1 VSGAF
6 GLANPRLGWHNK
18 GFSDA
23 RYHGIKN
30 LPDDPQARES
40 YLKGWRSGNRERL
53 RAEAEGRP

>member
-1 VSGAF
+1 VSVGF
-6 GLANPRLGWHNK
+6 GLASSRLAWHNK

-23 RYHGIKN
+23 RYHGVKN
-30 LPDDPQARES
+30 LPEDQEAREA